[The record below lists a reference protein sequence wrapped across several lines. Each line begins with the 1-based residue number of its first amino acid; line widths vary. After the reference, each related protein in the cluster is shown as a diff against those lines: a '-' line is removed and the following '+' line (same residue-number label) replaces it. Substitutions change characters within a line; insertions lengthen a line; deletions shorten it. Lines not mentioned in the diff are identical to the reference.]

1 MRVNVTVVTQGS
13 DHPPDSTHRINNR
26 TTHRTAV
33 AQLVITGGRNTTI
46 PVGGNTTGPAMVMKV
61 GGKVEIGGTIR
72 MVLNS
77 DICLRELRCFV
88 F

>member
-1 MRVNVTVVTQGS
+1 MVVTQGS
-13 DHPPDSTHRINNR
+13 DPPDSTHRINNR

-33 AQLVITGGRNTTI
+33 AQLVTTGGWSTTT
-46 PVGGNTTGPAMVMKV
+46 PVGGNTTGAAMVMKV

-77 DICLRELRCFV
+77 DICLRELYFEISQV
-88 F
+88 